1 MTVPPSQVCSRPPPV
16 EWRELI
22 RQQACLRH
30 AGPLTTDLC
39 CAESARRCRPRAP
52 PSPRQAFGDRTY
64 ERIRID
70 IELWNRRLLHTARS
84 RGQWVVN
91 LRVDSFAPFHYLFC
105 RPPMTWEHKHSSSGR
120 GSMNTLGKMQPSVS
134 GPDDVP
140 VFVVQSAVFHT
151 TEKRKDS
158 CF

>member
-91 LRVDSFAPFHYLFC
+91 VRVDSFAPFHYLF
-105 RPPMTWEHKHSSSGR
+105 GR
-120 GSMNTLGKMQPSVS
+120 RANTDFFRSVDFTDARAESVS
-134 GPDDVP
+134 E
-140 VFVVQSAVFHT
+140 AVSKSIWKSRRFL
-151 TEKRKDS
+151 KIKID
-158 CF
+158 